1 MQILDNVSGLCQD
14 ACGMLLLL
22 LFLLLL
28 LLLLLP
34 VLISGSR

>member
-22 LFLLLL
+22 LLLFLLLML
-28 LLLLLP
+28 LIP
-34 VLISGSR
+34 WSRCVV